1 LLPPLVLAFLGEC
14 DTIKKSIRGG
24 MPVKK
29 TVIYRNRIEV
39 KLLSIV
45 CGIIWGILYAVITT
59 CDLITHNPVLWHN
72 QKCMWIIGFFFAIPV
87 LIVFRY
93 RIIFDFSNRIITYV
107 GYFAPKKQYSF
118 DEIEVCFS
126 MSGTAHVSNCF
137 VFQINNQKLFQIS
150 EIDFLRN
157 TRENISCLK
166 ELFKGQAKFLYDLER
181 SIERNGYHVWV
192 YSYSLEEH
200 ILSIYGDAYRH
211 WIQVGFQAENREFFI
226 ECWKDDTMLD
236 CKHTER
242 LIEKMTADF
251 DSLECR
257 ILELASQYL
266 VYS

>member
-1 LLPPLVLAFLGEC
+1 
-14 DTIKKSIRGG
+14 
-24 MPVKK
+24 MKK

-107 GYFAPKKQYSF
+107 GYFAPKKWYSF
-118 DEIEVCFS
+118 DEIEVSVS

-150 EIDFLRN
+150 EIEFEGQ
-157 TRENISCLK
+157 TRESASCLK
-166 ELFKGQAKFLYDLER
+166 ELFKGEAKFLYDLER
-181 SIERNGYHVWV
+181 SIERNGYHVQV
-192 YSYSLEEH
+192 YAYSLEEQ
-200 ILSIYGDAYRH
+200 ILSIHGNTYRH
-211 WIQVGFQAENREFFI
+211 WILVGFQAENREFSI
-226 ECWKDDTMLD
+226 ECWKDETTIDAMYTQ
-236 CKHTER
+236 K
-242 LIEKMTADF
+242 LIEKTTADF

-257 ILELASQYL
+257 LLELASQCL
-266 VYS
+266 VSN